1 MKSQQKA
8 KLKEEGIK
16 IVEFAKAKT
25 GNSAIIK
32 SNFFILIIVSS
43 FKERINLG

>member
-16 IVEFAKAKT
+16 IVEFAKANMT
-25 GNSAIIK
+25 IDSLICYK
-32 SNFFILIIVSS
+32 SMLNI
-43 FKERINLG
+43 